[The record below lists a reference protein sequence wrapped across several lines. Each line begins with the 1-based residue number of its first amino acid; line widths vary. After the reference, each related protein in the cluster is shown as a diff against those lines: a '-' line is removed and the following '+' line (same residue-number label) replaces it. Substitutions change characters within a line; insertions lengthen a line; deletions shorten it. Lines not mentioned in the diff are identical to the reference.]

1 MLEISRSALKL
12 FGSEVRWYGI
22 LIALGVLLA
31 VLLAGSREQ
40 RLGLKPETA
49 LNLALIA
56 VPAALVCARA
66 YYVIFSWDYYAAHPA
81 DILNIRQGGLAIYG
95 GVIGG
100 ILAGYLYCR
109 ATRTNFAVGLD
120 LAAPSI
126 ALGQAIGRWG
136 NFLNQEAYGRLVTDP
151 KLQFVPLAV
160 QIEGSGWHWA
170 TFFYESAWCALIVI
184 FLLVQERRGFF
195 RRRGDVFGWYL
206 FLYGLERALVE
217 GLRTDSLYLGPM
229 RVSQLLSLAALL
241 ILALTLARRAGG
253 RPPVLRALPAA
264 AVLALGAAIAA
275 DLLPL
280 TIAAALILPILAAT
294 LYTRTTRGE
303 NP

>member
-1 MLEISRSALKL
+1 MFGITRTALVL
-12 FGSEVRWYGI
+12 FGYDVRWYGV

-31 VLLAGSREQ
+31 VLLADSRER
-40 RLGLKPETA
+40 RLGLPKDTA

-56 VPAALVCARA
+56 VPVAILCARA
-66 YYVIFSWDYYAAHPA
+66 YYVIFSWSYYAAHPT
-81 DILNIRQGGLAIYG
+81 DILNIRQGGMAIYG

-100 ILAGYLYCR
+100 VLAGYVYCR
-109 ATRTNFAVGLD
+109 VAHTSFAAALD
-120 LAAPSI
+120 LTAPSI

-136 NFLNQEAYGRLVTDP
+136 NFLNQEAYGRAVANP
-151 KLQFVPLAV
+151 KLRFFPLAV
-160 QIEGSGWHWA
+160 EIGGSWHWA
-170 TFFYESAWCALIVI
+170 TFFYESLWCALIVI
-184 FLLVQERRGFF
+184 FLLAMERRDFF

-206 FLYGLERALVE
+206 FLYGLERSLVE
-217 GLRTDSLYLGPM
+217 GLRTDSLYLGPL
-229 RVSQLLSLAALL
+229 RVSQLLSLAVML
-241 ILALTLARRAGG
+241 ILSLTLARRARGA
-253 RPPVLRALPAA
+253 RAILRALPAA